1 MMSLYSL
8 PTENASFSKHL
19 IRVRQLPGTPISSCN
34 EAVYENSIASN
45 LLGSAPPSFP
55 LTHTPLFAYAQLLAA
70 IGRDKLIP
78 QLAMFYPGE
87 NQEPRKGLALI
98 YVGSSCIIMIGALN
112 AVAPFITTWFLT

>member
-1 MMSLYSL
+1 M
-8 PTENASFSKHL
+8 H
-19 IRVRQLPGTPISSCN
+19 RQLPWKTTN
-34 EAVYENSIASN
+34 TAVIAEV
-45 LLGSAPPSFP
+45 
-55 LTHTPLFAYAQLLAA
+55 FAYAQLLAA